1 MAGTYP
7 GGRPRRTDHVRR
19 IDGENVVFRAGEGFR
34 WVELAEGYRVR
45 FRRARRGWEASREGS
60 AARSAEG
67 SSLEEAYRWARRHYE
82 ALSALPSRTRHPSL

>member
-45 FRRARRGWEASREGS
+45 FERTRGLWEARREETGARISL
-60 AARSAEG
+60 AA
-67 SSLEEAYRWARRHYE
+67 SLEEAYRRARRHYG
-82 ALSALPSRTRHPSL
+82 ALQ